1 MTSSSVMSSETQANL
16 VVDLNISQKQLG
28 RGSVYADNL
37 TVKETSALA
46 SLDLR
51 AGPLEPGRANRG
63 GLKLCRPG
71 EQQAPRGYRAETT
84 SLRPNAGLLTQSLFP
99 GLALP
104 PKYMCPKLSPD
115 LRKALTLSGINTNP
129 TVHPVIIRWS
139 TLL

>member
-1 MTSSSVMSSETQANL
+1 MAQC
-16 VVDLNISQKQLG
+16 VDK
-28 RGSVYADNL
+28 L
-37 TVKETSALA
+37 TVKLTSALA

-63 GLKLCRPG
+63 GLRLCRPRG
-71 EQQAPRGYRAETT
+71 QQAVQGYRAETT
-84 SLRPNAGLLTQSLFP
+84 RLRPNIALLTQSLFP

-115 LRKALTLSGINTNP
+115 LRKALTLSGINTSP

>member
-1 MTSSSVMSSETQANL
+1 MKVTN
-16 VVDLNISQKQLG
+16 
-28 RGSVYADNL
+28 
-37 TVKETSALA
+37 ALA

-51 AGPLEPGRANRG
+51 AGPLEPGRANRD
-63 GLKLCRPG
+63 GLRLCGPRG
-71 EQQAPRGYRAETT
+71 QQAVQGYTAETT
-84 SLRPNAGLLTQSLFP
+84 RLRPNAALLTQSLFP

-115 LRKALTLSGINTNP
+115 LRKALTLSGINTSP